1 MKKILAIAVAMLC
14 ACAFMFAE
22 GEKENENLKF
32 SLTVQAAYYPDN
44 ENLTTAP
51 AVPLVTPLDNG
62 AEANH
67 YSPII
72 GPYSG
77 LEGRITPQVDYII
90 PTPLGDNWLVSGA
103 NVKLSGYLQITPV
116 SLNLGGSASFTPLPF
131 LVFSAGGEA
140 GTGWTVPGLF
150 ETGLGVYD
158 NDLTSETYNHY
169 IHSPFAMWNLKT
181 WIQGTF
187 QFDFGALF
195 PGDWTHVVMQFTYQT
210 YYKKNTAAADQQLWM
225 WNLAGNQ
232 VNGWY
237 QYMNGV
243 LAYQFPA
250 VKVLN
255 MAGVIFES
263 DGAYSDDAYSNAS
276 YQGSFKEVS
285 LEPFVNLDLTKKD
298 SLALVFHWCS
308 RRTYESRPDKNDAK
322 NTTIPDSYF
331 TTVGREWYFKRFA
344 INYVHRF

>member
-1 MKKILAIAVAMLC
+1 MKKILTIALALLC
-14 ACAFMFAE
+14 AGAFMFAE
-22 GEKENENLKF
+22 EDENLKF

-44 ENLTTAP
+44 ENLTTAS
-51 AVPLVTPLDNG
+51 AVPLVSPLDNG

-72 GPYSG
+72 GPFSG

-116 SLNLGGSASFTPLPF
+116 SLNLGGIAAFTPLPF
-131 LVFSAGGEA
+131 LVFAAGGEC
-140 GTGWTVPGLF
+140 GTGWELGSF
-150 ETGLGVYD
+150 KTGLGLYD
-158 NDLTSETYNHY
+158 DDPLSETYNTY
-169 IHSPFAMWNLKT
+169 KTMAFSSYNLKT
-181 WIQGTF
+181 WFQGTF
-187 QFDFGALF
+187 QFDFGAIF
-195 PGDWTHVVMQFTYQT
+195 PGDWTHVVMMYTYQA

-250 VKVLN
+250 VDVLS
-255 MAGVIFES
+255 MAGVMFES
-263 DGAYSDDAYSNAS
+263 DGAYSDDVYANAD
-276 YQGSFKEVS
+276 YKGSFKEMS
-285 LEPFVNLDLTKKD
+285 LEPFVALDLSKND
-298 SLALVFHWCS
+298 SLTFLFHWCS
-308 RRTYESRPDKNDAK
+308 RRTFLTRPDKNDEK
-322 NTTIPDSYF
+322 NLTIPDAYY